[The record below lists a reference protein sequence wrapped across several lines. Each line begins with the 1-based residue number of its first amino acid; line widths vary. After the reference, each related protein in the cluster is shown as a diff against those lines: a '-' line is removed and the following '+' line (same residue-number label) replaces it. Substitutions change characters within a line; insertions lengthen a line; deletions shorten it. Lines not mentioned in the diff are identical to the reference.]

1 MALHVEDYLTFSQ
14 SVIVHRL
21 QGPFINISLIGNVPC
36 LDTGSGIDIPGI
48 NKSSGK
54 VVDVRAHGHIV
65 GGVEVRRPDVSAL
78 EVVLNDQW
86 DARLDPLDAC
96 KDPLQ
101 LLFDPL
107 RTFVG
112 KTGWGAKTDEFG
124 V

>member
-1 MALHVEDYLTFSQ
+1 M
-14 SVIVHRL
+14 
-21 QGPFINISLIGNVPC
+21 
-36 LDTGSGIDIPGI
+36 
-48 NKSSGK
+48 
-54 VVDVRAHGHIV
+54 
-65 GGVEVRRPDVSAL
+65 SAL